1 MDLTGGRRPIVAG
14 AEDVY
19 RGGDR
24 IWNPSS
30 AATAANSPPAAPH
43 GPYPLVVP
51 TSDLSPAALGVLK
64 PRVMG
69 GLEWRGFRISGGT
82 GRLKIGLGPIVCNG

>member
-69 GLEWRGFRISGGT
+69 GIGMERIQDFRWNW
-82 GRLKIGLGPIVCNG
+82 KIENWAGPYCL